1 MKKILTAVVIVLIVV
16 AALTPT
22 LLQARKGDSA
32 GDYMGIDATI
42 MEARA
47 EEAGRP
53 ARDPLINT
61 DQGDLLLFV
70 FMIGGLGSGIALGY
84 FGRILLVEGRSTT
97 GKTRRSADGRA
108 AA

>member
-1 MKKILTAVVIVLIVV
+1 MKKILTAAVVVLIVV

-22 LLQARKGDSA
+22 ILQARKGDSA

-97 GKTRRSADGRA
+97 GKIRRSADGRA

>member
-1 MKKILTAVVIVLIVV
+1 MKKILTAAVIALIVV

-22 LLQARKGDSA
+22 VLQFMQGDSP

-97 GKTRRSADGRA
+97 GQTRRSADGRA
-108 AA
+108 TP